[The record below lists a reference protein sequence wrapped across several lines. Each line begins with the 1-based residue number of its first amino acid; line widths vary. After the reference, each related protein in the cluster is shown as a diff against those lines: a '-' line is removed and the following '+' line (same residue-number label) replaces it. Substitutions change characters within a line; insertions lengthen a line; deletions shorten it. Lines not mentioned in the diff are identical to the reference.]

1 MLKGSDNIFFSHKG
15 LFQVTPIFGLK
26 ENKENPLFC
35 KLVKLICD
43 SFLAKDCAHGCYKAH
58 PYCEPCGK
66 SDYSWNYLIDELKE
80 SAGQWLSREAVI
92 MYWSGDKNFQKIG
105 QDCNPTSTI
114 SSFMPTDPT
123 RTTTIETTEGQF
135 FSIT

>member
-1 MLKGSDNIFFSHKG
+1 MI
-15 LFQVTPIFGLK
+15 
-26 ENKENPLFC
+26 
-35 KLVKLICD
+35 
-43 SFLAKDCAHGCYKAH
+43 FLAKDCAHGCYKAH

-114 SSFMPTDPT
+114 SSLPPSDPT
-123 RTTTIETTEGQF
+123 RSTTIETTEGQIFSTFKTFCQYIINDQLTTCFDQF
-135 FSIT
+135 FHQFFHHEMERCYLH